1 MQIIQSKK
9 IHNLSIIKTDVFYD
23 FRGEYVETFNE
34 ERYQFKDDE
43 GNLVR
48 FVEDDISTSR
58 KHILKGLHGD
68 QLTWKLIQ
76 CLQGSIFVA
85 VADMR
90 INSPTYL
97 AIETFELNDQ
107 NRMQLLIPA
116 GCVNGHL
123 CLSETCILSYKQ
135 SRFYTGAVQQISVRW
150 NDPLLNI
157 PWPVPDPVLSERDQQ
172 ANFITP

>member
-1 MQIIQSKK
+1 MITPKV
-9 IHNLSIIKTDVFYD
+9 HTD
-23 FRGEYVETFNE
+23 FRGEFFESFNQQTYDFKE
-34 ERYQFKDDE
+34 EENNRI
-43 GNLVR
+43 V

-90 INSPTYL
+90 KDSPTYL
-97 AIETFELNDQ
+97 AVETFELNDQ

-135 SRFYTGAVQQISVRW
+135 SRFYTGAGQQISVRW